1 MLFLVSPADAVLKE
15 RNLKSTLAVL
25 RTELENTKME
35 LMRHESERS
44 QRNKEM
50 RQHTMET
57 LENSDQTALMLYSQ
71 KMDYVFDLAYACN
84 QATLQYNE
92 YQKKRMPFD
101 KIISQ
106 LLQDTTN
113 YHGLIESLRHM
124 PIMLLDKDAAT
135 DRDVCLTLANSIQ
148 KEKCDELVSL
158 NEDRSNYE
166 MVSERLKSLND
177 YANKRYT
184 MIRLNIFK
192 NGGDN
197 YFAVLA
203 NLSQYYSNSKQAI
216 NSKYA
221 TNFKVHSDWSGLM
234 VLGLFMFVLFYGLL
248 SVFLNVLCIRFLM
261 PKRLRTEDF
270 LAKRTCIILAS
281 TVITFA
287 VVIGVIRSFISNH
300 DFFLMAS
307 DLLMQYSW
315 LAGVILISLL
325 VRLSSKQ
332 IKSGFRIYSPILV
345 MGFIVI
351 AFRIVLI
358 PNEFVNL
365 IFPPILLVFAIWQG
379 NVIHRHGNKIPRSDV
394 FYTWISLAM
403 LITSVC
409 VSWVGYTLLSVQL
422 LIWWIMLLTCI
433 QTITC
438 VKDLLTVYEHKHI
451 PEDSSIRRT
460 WFLDFIN
467 KAVVPISCTFS
478 VIISFYWAAQVFDLT
493 EWCHYF
499 FFNDFV
505 AVPGTIYFSVI
516 RLCFVV
522 SLWFFFNYLMYLFRS
537 FLILHFS
544 NVKKTNGAGAIVIG
558 KNLSYFLIW
567 GLYLIITMKILQMGN
582 SWILVITGGLSTGV
596 GFALKDTLENLF
608 YGLSLMAG
616 RVHIG
621 DFIECDGVRGKV
633 SNINYQS
640 TMVETLDGCEMAF
653 LNSQLFSKNFKNLT
667 RNHEYV
673 LAQISVGVAYGSNI
687 EDVRNYI
694 VEAVSKLKCYN
705 KEKGL
710 NVMFG
715 NFGDNSVDLNLVVW
729 LPVKKELVAKS
740 MIKEAIYNVLN
751 EHHIEIPF
759 PQRDIYVHKMDN
771 SDNTGNIESSN

>member
-1 MLFLVSPADAVLKE
+1 MKRFCSVLFLILFLVSPADAVLKE

-332 IKSGFRIYSPILV
+332 IKSG
-345 MGFIVI
+345 
-351 AFRIVLI
+351 
-358 PNEFVNL
+358 
-365 IFPPILLVFAIWQG
+365 
-379 NVIHRHGNKIPRSDV
+379 
-394 FYTWISLAM
+394 
-403 LITSVC
+403 
-409 VSWVGYTLLSVQL
+409 
-422 LIWWIMLLTCI
+422 
-433 QTITC
+433 
-438 VKDLLTVYEHKHI
+438 
-451 PEDSSIRRT
+451 
-460 WFLDFIN
+460 
-467 KAVVPISCTFS
+467 
-478 VIISFYWAAQVFDLT
+478 
-493 EWCHYF
+493 
-499 FFNDFV
+499 
-505 AVPGTIYFSVI
+505 
-516 RLCFVV
+516 
-522 SLWFFFNYLMYLFRS
+522 
-537 FLILHFS
+537 
-544 NVKKTNGAGAIVIG
+544 
-558 KNLSYFLIW
+558 
-567 GLYLIITMKILQMGN
+567 
-582 SWILVITGGLSTGV
+582 
-596 GFALKDTLENLF
+596 
-608 YGLSLMAG
+608 
-616 RVHIG
+616 
-621 DFIECDGVRGKV
+621 
-633 SNINYQS
+633 
-640 TMVETLDGCEMAF
+640 
-653 LNSQLFSKNFKNLT
+653 
-667 RNHEYV
+667 
-673 LAQISVGVAYGSNI
+673 
-687 EDVRNYI
+687 
-694 VEAVSKLKCYN
+694 
-705 KEKGL
+705 
-710 NVMFG
+710 
-715 NFGDNSVDLNLVVW
+715 
-729 LPVKKELVAKS
+729 
-740 MIKEAIYNVLN
+740 
-751 EHHIEIPF
+751 
-759 PQRDIYVHKMDN
+759 
-771 SDNTGNIESSN
+771 